1 MLPPHFPMLR
11 SPKQGPRKMLEL
23 WQLNESYK
31 KGNCYESL
39 PLSHAPI
46 SPLWTDQHWQP
57 AKNQDWQSLESSISS
72 AKQLNGNERARK
84 KGKKGILQA
93 SHSSL
98 QLGNNIPISFFFQS
112 SWNNLAKTGPYICWL
127 SLARWS
133 RYIWGHFL
141 FPFYLVCRD
150 LPDKIQYMGHR
161 SNGFH
166 PETKLSKFNLF
177 SNWSSF

>member
-1 MLPPHFPMLR
+1 MTRCCWTFLLKNEKIAMNLPP
-11 SPKQGPRKMLEL
+11 
-23 WQLNESYK
+23 
-31 KGNCYESL
+31 
-39 PLSHAPI
+39 SHAPI

-72 AKQLNGNERARK
+72 AKPANGNERAHK

-141 FPFYLVCRD
+141 LFPFYGESAEIYPRQNTIYGASLQW
-150 LPDKIQYMGHR
+150 I
-161 SNGFH
+161 
-166 PETKLSKFNLF
+166 
-177 SNWSSF
+177 SSRN